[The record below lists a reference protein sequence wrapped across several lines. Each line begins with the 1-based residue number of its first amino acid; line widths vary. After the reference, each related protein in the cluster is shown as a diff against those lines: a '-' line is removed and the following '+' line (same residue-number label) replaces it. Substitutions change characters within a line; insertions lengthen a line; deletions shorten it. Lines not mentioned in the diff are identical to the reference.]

1 MSEGA
6 TAALITGALSLAGV
20 LITLLSRR
28 LGGSERRKVNVQKL
42 RAELEQTRHTTAQ
55 LRREV
60 ERYRTAYLG
69 LSELTQEL
77 LEEQSRAKRP

>member
-1 MSEGA
+1 MSEEV

-20 LITLLSRR
+20 LMTVLSKR
-28 LGGSERRKVNVQKL
+28 LGGCELEKPELQKL
-42 RAELEQTRHTTAQ
+42 RDDLEQARRTAAQ
-55 LRREV
+55 LRAAA

-77 LEEQSRAKRP
+77 LEESPAKRP

>member
-20 LITLLSRR
+20 LITLLARR
-28 LGGSERRKVNVQKL
+28 LGGSERRNVDVQKL
-42 RAELEQTRHTTAQ
+42 RGELEQTRRTAAQ
-55 LRREV
+55 LRREA

-69 LSELTQEL
+69 LSKLTQEL